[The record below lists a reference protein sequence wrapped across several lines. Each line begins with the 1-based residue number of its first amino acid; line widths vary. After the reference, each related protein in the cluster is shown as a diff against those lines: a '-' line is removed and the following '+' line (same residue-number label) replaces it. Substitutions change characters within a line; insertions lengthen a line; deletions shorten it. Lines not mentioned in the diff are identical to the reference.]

1 MTACFLH
8 MKKLFKHKKAFKLR
22 IGKRN
27 SSDDKTGIHVRYE
40 EPYMRLTTNILA
52 FNTGSSSIKFS
63 LYAFGE
69 SERLV
74 FNGSLS
80 RIGAHVTDCLVLD
93 DHGKSIVHERVV
105 SQDHKAAC
113 EYVFSWIL
121 SMGEGFRPDAV
132 GHRIVHGGPLFS
144 TPQLVTSQIIASIET
159 LSPYAPEHI
168 PQAINV
174 IRHTAKLF
182 PGIPQV
188 TSFDTSFHST
198 MPPVARLYA
207 LPESIRSEGVQRYG
221 FHGLSYEYLL
231 LELQRQKGREAL
243 QKRII
248 LAHLGHGAS
257 MSAVKDGKSI
267 ETTMGFSPAGGMVM
281 STRTG
286 DLDPGVILF
295 LLQQDKMTPAA
306 IKEMVNRQ
314 SGLLG
319 VSGRTDDMLDLLNA
333 EEVDAAARQAVELFC
348 YQARKYIGSLA
359 AVLGGLDTLVFT
371 GGIGEHSPEIR
382 SRICADLEFLSLLV
396 DERKNSAN
404 SSVISQEDGQV
415 EILIIKTNEEL
426 MIARHTMEVLEQSK
440 T

>member
-1 MTACFLH
+1 
-8 MKKLFKHKKAFKLR
+8 
-22 IGKRN
+22 
-27 SSDDKTGIHVRYE
+27 
-40 EPYMRLTTNILA
+40 
-52 FNTGSSSIKFS
+52 
-63 LYAFGE
+63 
-69 SERLV
+69 
-74 FNGSLS
+74 
-80 RIGAHVTDCLVLD
+80 
-93 DHGKSIVHERVV
+93 
-105 SQDHKAAC
+105 
-113 EYVFSWIL
+113 
-121 SMGEGFRPDAV
+121 
-132 GHRIVHGGPLFS
+132 
-144 TPQLVTSQIIASIET
+144 
-159 LSPYAPEHI
+159 
-168 PQAINV
+168 
-174 IRHTAKLF
+174 
-182 PGIPQV
+182 
-188 TSFDTSFHST
+188 
-198 MPPVARLYA
+198 
-207 LPESIRSEGVQRYG
+207 
-221 FHGLSYEYLL
+221 
-231 LELQRQKGREAL
+231 
-243 QKRII
+243 
-248 LAHLGHGAS
+248 
-257 MSAVKDGKSI
+257 
-267 ETTMGFSPAGGMVM
+267 M